1 MVSRMTILYVQTLFP
16 RSLVILEGGEV
27 MGGNE
32 WMGGMKA
39 NKKQL
44 FLSDAGTAFSK
55 KLGDWTLG
63 ERTARYALVI
73 DHGKIIYAEK
83 EPGREVTVSSA
94 EAVLAKL

>member
-1 MVSRMTILYVQTLFP
+1 MALRTTISYVQTLFP
-16 RSLVILEGGEV
+16 GSLVILDAVEGMEGD
-27 MGGNE
+27 E
-32 WMGGMKA
+32 WMGRMKA
-39 NKKQL
+39 NQKQL

-73 DHGKIIYAEK
+73 DHGKIVYAEK
-83 EPGREVTVSSA
+83 EPGRDVTVSSA